1 MRIADHVTG
10 RRSAPGPR
18 LAAIATALG
27 LVAGVF
33 LLGPLGCSYFDQKQQ
48 ASRPIPDTPE
58 ELLAELQEQRE
69 KLDFATSRMLE
80 RIAAF
85 NESRAEGQRSV
96 EFGELFSSDLSEE
109 QQNVLNEMFTE
120 EQDISYK
127 TLLGRII
134 QDRDVMRNMQARIL
148 ELERS
153 LPEQFVVVAK
163 GNTHYSLAREYL
175 TNQARLPEKR
185 VNELVTK
192 ADLSDELVVGNRIWF
207 FFDEKR
213 DHLGTYVTQGKADK
227 TPLIVR
233 RALKRQLITERDAAL
248 ATAGTYQAERDSAR
262 TSVANLERLKANLEG
277 DIAALRRSKAMLEA
291 EVTRLG
297 DDLSFQKNSLF
308 YHAANVRELK
318 EQGVLTRVLKRF
330 DDASGVDFDAAL
342 DLRRSTVIN
351 LDPREFGLDRITQ
364 VRLLPRIYEEGRDF
378 TIETSKETGNASIV
392 ILDSRLF
399 RGKEVLVA
407 VGG

>member
-1 MRIADHVTG
+1 MKIADPIHSRRSTRGARLARIATVL
-10 RRSAPGPR
+10 S
-18 LAAIATALG
+18 LAA
-27 LVAGVF
+27 LVLVF
-33 LLGPLGCSYFDQKQQ
+33 GPIGCSYFDQKQQ
-48 ASRPIPDTPE
+48 ANQPIPDTPE
-58 ELLAELQEQRE
+58 ELLAELQDQRE

-85 NESRAEGQRSV
+85 NASRGEGQQTV
-96 EFGELFSSDLSEE
+96 EFGELFSGDLSEE

-120 EQDISYK
+120 EQDISFK

-148 ELERS
+148 EMERS
-153 LPEQFVVVAK
+153 LPEQFVVVAR

-185 VNELVTK
+185 VNALVTK
-192 ADLSDELVVGNRIWF
+192 ADLSDELVVGNRVWF

-213 DHLGTYVTQGKADK
+213 DQLGTYVTQGEADR

-248 ATAGTYQAERDSAR
+248 ATAGTYQAERDAALASLAD
-262 TSVANLERLKANLEG
+262 LERLKANLEA
-277 DIAALRRSKAMLEA
+277 DIATLNRNKAMLET

-318 EQGVLTRVLKRF
+318 DQGVLTRVLKRF
-330 DDASGVDFDAAL
+330 DDSSGVDFDAAL

-351 LDPREFGLDRITQ
+351 LHPKEFGLDRITQ

-378 TIETSKETGNASIV
+378 TIETSKETGDASIV

>member
-1 MRIADHVTG
+1 MRIADPINGHRTAL
-10 RRSAPGPR
+10 RPR
-18 LAAIATALG
+18 FAAIATVLG
-27 LVAGVF
+27 LVACVF
-33 LLGPLGCSYFDQKQQ
+33 VLGPIGCSYFDQKQQ
-48 ASRPIPDTPE
+48 ASRPVPDTPE
-58 ELLAELQEQRE
+58 ELLAELQDQRE

-85 NESRAEGQRSV
+85 NESRGEGQQTV
-96 EFGELFSSDLSEE
+96 EFGQLFSSDLSEE
-109 QQNVLNEMFTE
+109 QQDVLNEMFAE
-120 EQDISYK
+120 ERDISFK

-148 ELERS
+148 EMERS

-175 TNQARLPEKR
+175 MNQARLPEKR
-185 VNELVTK
+185 ANALVTK
-192 ADLSDELVVGNRIWF
+192 ADLSDELVVGNRVWF

-213 DHLGTYVTQGKADK
+213 DQLGTYVTQGEADK

-233 RALKRQLITERDAAL
+233 RALKRELITERDAAL
-248 ATAGTYQAERDSAR
+248 ATAGTYQAERDAAR
-262 TSVANLERLKANLEG
+262 ASVENLERLKANLEA
-277 DIAALRRSKAMLEA
+277 DIATLRRDRATLEA
-291 EVTRLG
+291 EVNRLG

-351 LDPREFGLDRITQ
+351 LDPQEFGLDRITR
-364 VRLLPRIYEEGRDF
+364 VRLLPGIYEEGRDF
-378 TIETSKETGNASIV
+378 TIETSKETGDAAIV